1 MRVNMYYYVKDFF
14 QDIWKTFKDDFFSTY
29 IDKWGNV
36 LESPETRVDS
46 YVNKVML
53 CTVVKNQKKCAIIE
67 KLVFFLPPKG
77 LI

>member
-1 MRVNMYYYVKDFF
+1 MWKIFF

-36 LESPETRVDS
+36 LESPETRVWSLDS

-53 CTVVKNQKKCAIIE
+53 CIVVKNQEKRANIE
-67 KLVFFLPPKG
+67 KLDFFFAYQG